1 MRINEHA
8 KLIGR
13 KVILV
18 PYRKHHVVKYHTWME
33 NEELRRLTASER
45 LSLEDE
51 YEMQARWHE
60 DDDKCTF
67 IILARDLIDSGV
79 DEISSMVGDINIFIN
94 DSIGELTIMIA
105 ESKWHRKGLGEEAVR
120 IMLKFAFEIIG
131 LRNFEV
137 KISDDNIS
145 SLKLFQKIGFFLTS
159 QCSKFHEYTLS
170 IGAEHILEA
179 ISHLK
184 VTVDKYSYCE

>member
-120 IMLKFAFEIIG
+120 IMLNHDVCENATN
-131 LRNFEV
+131 LRD
-137 KISDDNIS
+137 KIRN
-145 SLKLFQKIGFFLTS
+145 Q
-159 QCSKFHEYTLS
+159 
-170 IGAEHILEA
+170 
-179 ISHLK
+179 
-184 VTVDKYSYCE
+184 